1 MTGIITGIITGIMA
15 GVAAGVD
22 LVFTTVEFD
31 CYVYELVY
39 PHTFLRHTAG
49 LVCWY

>member
-15 GVAAGVD
+15 GVMTGVS

-31 CYVYELVY
+31 CYVL
-39 PHTFLRHTAG
+39 
-49 LVCWY
+49 

>member
-15 GVAAGVD
+15 GLMTGVS

-31 CYVYELVY
+31 CYVL
-39 PHTFLRHTAG
+39 
-49 LVCWY
+49 